1 MQELDTLFQSSA
13 NTLCTDLTSLEIPAT
28 TASALESC
36 TTIDRIDRLV
46 IFTDG
51 SSIGGLRHQPPQLT
65 DEQGCPDSWA
75 FVVLAEQY
83 LEDDTSALQF
93 LGWQAQPVRYDND
106 SPAFLGT
113 RHTGSDAAEREA
125 MFWASFWRLTNN
137 SFVPTIFC
145 SDSRVTCLQATG
157 QMGTSAYD
165 ETFQC
170 LRGTHQA
177 LEAFMP
183 TGTLKVQHVHGHAND
198 PWNDLADFLAK
209 RVRTEGYYLPR
220 QPVSLTKWKPLIPFM
235 WMLFSK
241 HSGLPKL
248 TLQGF
253 DATAPALPP
262 ELPVEVDE
270 CKPPKQRTIKYT
282 LSLATANVQSL
293 LSRAEHGSGYAGK
306 TQYLRE
312 QFKAHGLQ
320 VLGIQEARTP
330 QLCGTQDQVLRI
342 ISGHQKGQYGVELWI
357 DLERPYAYV
366 DGRPTFFAKHH
377 FVVLHAEPRLLIV
390 RAQAEHLA
398 ATFVVAHAPHSG
410 YTRADR
416 EAWWQTLSEQLTNCN
431 TAVEENLYVLIDAN
445 ATAGSSDF
453 CHVGPRE
460 DVPSSSTQYFRDFLS
475 KHALGLP
482 ATFMVHE
489 GPIETWT
496 TPDGQHKSRID
507 HVAVPLHQC
516 GQCVFSEVLN
526 TFDLCNLEDHL
537 PVGLQL
543 VWHMHAQV
551 PVKRSIAHQ
560 KFQREDIRQGSLTRA
575 LQDYDV
581 PEWACDIEKH
591 VQHYNASLTQTLTEQ
606 CPRRRQGP
614 KKSYI
619 TDEIWAIRGQKLE
632 CKARLRELRS
642 RVRRHV
648 LHGCF
653 LQWRAQDSEQ
663 DVDFV
668 HFRCHTTLLCGSLRA
683 TLQLRVAAALLKR
696 KLVKAKITF
705 LQQHL
710 DNLPQD
716 AAAGQILQLLK
727 QIAGPTNPKKQIS
740 TVFPAVR
747 QEDGTPCASPTQTAD
762 RWIQFFSEME
772 GGVRCTMQQL
782 HASWRQHL
790 CTFQQRHL
798 NLALSDLPSLC
809 DLERAFARVAA
820 GKAIGQDGLP
830 PELCRTHP
838 SELARMSYSQLL
850 KLALH
855 GHESLHHKGGSLV
868 QAWKGKGAR
877 DVCASYRSLLVSS
890 HQGKALHRALRQHH
904 SGLYESWLQSQ
915 QIGGR
920 SHIPVGLGM
929 HQVRSFLRIDKNNGR
944 SSGILFLDLREAF
957 YRVLR
962 PLALQSDWNEEELA
976 KIAQRLNLPSG
987 TLHELHQHLQEPCAV
1002 AQAGLPHFIQNYITA
1017 IHTDTWFQMKHQ
1029 HDFVKTTIGSR
1040 PGDCY
1045 ADVVFGF
1052 LWSRVLK
1059 KVEQALVSQGAL
1071 ETFPVLTGLNLYDQD
1086 CQQEIRRTFLGP
1098 NWMDDLA
1105 VCVCPPRRATI

>member
-1 MQELDTLFQSSA
+1 M
-13 NTLCTDLTSLEIPAT
+13 
-28 TASALESC
+28 
-36 TTIDRIDRLV
+36 
-46 IFTDG
+46 
-51 SSIGGLRHQPPQLT
+51 
-65 DEQGCPDSWA
+65 
-75 FVVLAEQY
+75 
-83 LEDDTSALQF
+83 
-93 LGWQAQPVRYDND
+93 
-106 SPAFLGT
+106 
-113 RHTGSDAAEREA
+113 
-125 MFWASFWRLTNN
+125 
-137 SFVPTIFC
+137 
-145 SDSRVTCLQATG
+145 
-157 QMGTSAYD
+157 
-165 ETFQC
+165 
-170 LRGTHQA
+170 
-177 LEAFMP
+177 
-183 TGTLKVQHVHGHAND
+183 
-198 PWNDLADFLAK
+198 
-209 RVRTEGYYLPR
+209 
-220 QPVSLTKWKPLIPFM
+220 
-235 WMLFSK
+235 
-241 HSGLPKL
+241 
-248 TLQGF
+248 
-253 DATAPALPP
+253 
-262 ELPVEVDE
+262 
-270 CKPPKQRTIKYT
+270 
-282 LSLATANVQSL
+282 
-293 LSRAEHGSGYAGK
+293 
-306 TQYLRE
+306 
-312 QFKAHGLQ
+312 
-320 VLGIQEARTP
+320 
-330 QLCGTQDQVLRI
+330 
-342 ISGHQKGQYGVELWI
+342 
-357 DLERPYAYV
+357 

-537 PVGLQL
+537 PVGLQ
-543 VWHMHAQV
+543 VAWHMHAQV

-790 CTFQQRHL
+790 CTSQQRHL

-976 KIAQRLNLPSG
+976 KVARRLNLPSG

-1052 LWSRVLK
+1052 LWSRVLN

-1105 VCVCPPRRATI
+1105 VCVCVRHDERPSDCQAWTHHWYSSGVLLQSRYDSEFAAWQDRAPAGPTRKRFQTMAQTRLWTFERTDIPCSGRTQKFRGSCCWSLQTLRRHHSSLW